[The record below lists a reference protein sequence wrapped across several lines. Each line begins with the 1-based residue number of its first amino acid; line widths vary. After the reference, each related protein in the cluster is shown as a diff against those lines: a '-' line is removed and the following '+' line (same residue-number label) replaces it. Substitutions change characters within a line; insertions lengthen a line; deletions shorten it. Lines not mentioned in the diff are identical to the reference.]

1 MRLRR
6 QATAKSPALRNY
18 IATRGSLPLPVQ
30 MKLVIFTQFFKR
42 RRGRNFPQAL
52 AAQQRLNA
60 NAAGFGWRNG
70 G

>member
-1 MRLRR
+1 
-6 QATAKSPALRNY
+6 
-18 IATRGSLPLPVQ
+18 
-30 MKLVIFTQFFKR
+30 MKLVIFTLFFKR